1 MAEAPW
7 RLRALSPAVR
17 VGLTCLVL
25 TALGGLLASGR
36 HVVDHHQGRD
46 ERPGLSLD
54 DLRGAYHGVRTTA
67 PLITAL
73 EREHPA
79 DVTDDQELL
88 LTARQRDVLKGWLA
102 GDRISE
108 DYDSLDLG
116 DAAPAEIMAARCLAC
131 HSRGATLGDGVGERI
146 PLDYWDDVKKV
157 AFSREI
163 NPVDVEI
170 LTTSMHTH
178 ALSLATLSLV
188 AGGLVLATAW
198 PRRLVHGLIAVIGIA
213 LVADLGG
220 AFLARPWSGAIW
232 FVVVGGGAF
241 SAAVALALL
250 LVLIDLWRPAS
261 EKAL

>member
-1 MAEAPW
+1 MPEPSW

-25 TALGGLLASGR
+25 TALGGLVASAR

-67 PLITAL
+67 PLIIAL
-73 EREHPA
+73 QREHPA
-79 DVTDDQELL
+79 DVTDDRDLQ
-88 LTARQRDVLKGWLA
+88 LTAREQDVLGQWLA

-108 DYDSLDLG
+108 DYDNLDLG

-131 HSRGATLGDGVGERI
+131 HSRGATLGEGVGERI

-163 NPVDVEI
+163 NPVDLEI

-178 ALSLATLSLV
+178 ALGLVTLSLV
-188 AGGLVLATAW
+188 AGGLALATAW
-198 PRRLVHGLIAVIGIA
+198 PRRLVQGLIAVMGIA
-213 LVADLGG
+213 LAADLGG
-220 AFLARPWSGAIW
+220 WWLARPWAGAVWII
-232 FVVVGGGAF
+232 VVGGGVYG
-241 SAAVALALL
+241 AAVALALL
-250 LVLIDLWRPAS
+250 LVLVDLWRPAS
-261 EKAL
+261 EKAP